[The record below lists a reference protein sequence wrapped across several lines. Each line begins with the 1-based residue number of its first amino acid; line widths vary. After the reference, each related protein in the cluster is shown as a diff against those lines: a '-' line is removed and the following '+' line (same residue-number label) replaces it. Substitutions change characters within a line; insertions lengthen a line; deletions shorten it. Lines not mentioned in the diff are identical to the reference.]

1 MKNSVLDEKEINKKI
16 DLKKKKFEER
26 IEKRRQKFEEKVIRK
41 KERFQKKSAITKYKI
56 KKKNQEILKKLEKAD
71 EIGEEPLKTSIWRV
85 FAYFILY
92 SFLGYIIETVFAIF
106 NYGIWESRQSFLYG
120 PFCCIYGL
128 GATIIILVLRYRFF
142 KNNHTLFVG
151 GFIVGSIVEYI
162 VSFLG
167 EIILNVKWWDYSNRF
182 LNINGRICL
191 LYSIFWGLL
200 GVYLLRVVNP
210 KVDRFID
217 WIKSKWKSIIILRGL
232 TVCLIIFLFIDFGVS
247 GYAIY
252 AFLIKSAVEKNIAI
266 PNIEEAK
273 VIYRSLYDDEEKS
286 NLINKYFSPYKM
298 LRTYPNLTIT
308 LEDGTIEKIKKY
320 YPEIK
325 TYYYDFNVEKNI

>member
-1 MKNSVLDEKEINKKI
+1 MELVITKEKEYRKI
-16 DLKKKKFEER
+16 DWCWM
-26 IEKRRQKFEEKVIRK
+26 I
-41 KERFQKKSAITKYKI
+41 
-56 KKKNQEILKKLEKAD
+56 ILISFVGFLVEN
-71 EIGEEPLKTSIWRV
+71 IWNLLTSGQIDNRNMHLP
-85 FAYFILY
+85 FIL
-92 SFLGYIIETVFAIF
+92 G
-106 NYGIWESRQSFLYG
+106 
-120 PFCCIYGL
+120 YGL
-128 GATIIILVLRYRFF
+128 AI
-142 KNNHTLFVG
+142 
-151 GFIVGSIVEYI
+151 
-162 VSFLG
+162 
-167 EIILNVKWWDYSNRF
+167 
-182 LNINGRICL
+182 
-191 LYSIFWGLL
+191 L

-320 YPEIK
+320 YPERK